1 MATKKP
7 TQTDKKAPVEEKR
20 HQLKDKK
27 KPKSTPKT
35 KPTTTQKK
43 LGKFEKV
50 RGVIVQA
57 IAGGASYRMACNVA
71 GIVDSTFYTWM
82 ATGRDNPD
90 SDFATFRSEVLQAES
105 QQGQKML
112 ALIQQHAVK
121 DWKAAAWVL
130 ERRHGFTRDGRV
142 NTDQVKNVDIPK
154 DTYDLLKQQAADL
167 YSAVQQAEQSESWQ
181 AYAALQRQLLT
192 VVQQIRA
199 IDSENAMNTEI
210 GLTDEQMITEIT
222 NTILT
227 LPPILRQRLEAFI
240 VDMIPKRA

>member
-1 MATKKP
+1 MATQKL
-7 TQTDKKAPVEEKR
+7 TQIG
-20 HQLKDKK
+20 KK
-27 KPKSTPKT
+27 KPNSTAKT
-35 KPTTTQKK
+35 KPTTKPTTTKPTTQKK

-50 RGVIVQA
+50 RGVIVEA
-57 IAGGASYRMACNVA
+57 IANGASYRMACNVA

-90 SDFATFRSEVLQAES
+90 TEFATFRSEVLQAES